1 MSKIRENLSNGV
13 ASSIIRMIQENK
25 YKPGSK
31 LPNEMELSEM
41 FNVSRTTIREAI
53 KTLASNNIVEIVR
66 GKGTFVAQKPGLIS
80 DPLGVSFMQDKNIIL
95 CLFETRLLIE
105 PKVAS
110 LAAQRATIEDINKLQ
125 KLLIEMKEV
134 ISKKENHSDIDIEF
148 HTAIA
153 RATQNPIIERIIPI
167 IIESIIE
174 GYFETIS
181 VPGSAKKALNYHT
194 NIFEAIRNGNPENA
208 EKEMQAHLKATLED
222 ITTVEKTKQF

>member
-66 GKGTFVAQKPGLIS
+66 GKGTFVTQKPGLIN
-80 DPLGVSFMQDKNIIL
+80 DPLGVSFIQDKNIIL

-134 ISKKENHSDIDIEF
+134 IDKKENHSDIDIEF

-174 GYFETIS
+174 GYFETIN

-208 EKEMQAHLKATLED
+208 EKEMQEHLKATLED

>member
-1 MSKIRENLSNGV
+1 
-13 ASSIIRMIQENK
+13 MIQENK

-66 GKGTFVAQKPGLIS
+66 GKGTFVTQKPGLIN
-80 DPLGVSFMQDKNIIL
+80 DPLGVSFIQDKNIIL

-134 ISKKENHSDIDIEF
+134 IDKKENHSDIDIEF

-174 GYFETIS
+174 GYFETIN

-208 EKEMQAHLKATLED
+208 EKEMQEHLKATLED